1 MKIRAILGALVLA
14 SLPAMPALAEN
25 MTPEDIKKLVEE
37 AVEKRR
43 QEHERRDGGMQQGQG
58 EAASAPHLRG
68 LPVSTAAWLA
78 AVAHVRHQ
86 WTDYHQLL
94 DDGYDRDSARFFVIN
109 QTNAKLTEW
118 RATRLLDPDG
128 DEE

>member
-1 MKIRAILGALVLA
+1 MIPRTNRKR
-14 SLPAMPALAEN
+14 ALAKAL
-25 MTPEDIKKLVEE
+25 TLLIPGAPFSDFE
-37 AVEKRR
+37 AVR
-43 QEHERRDGGMQQGQG
+43 
-58 EAASAPHLRG
+58 EAASAPHLRA